1 MNIYQ
6 ADGTE
11 AGKIS
16 FYSWNDTKGKK
27 KTGVGQTCEQQ
38 LMLRDEVTASFPF
51 MTIRELA
58 AAASAAVNE

>member
-1 MNIYQ
+1 MEQKQEKSALIAEMTQ
-6 ADGTE
+6 RGR
-11 AGKIS
+11 
-16 FYSWNDTKGKK
+16 K
-27 KTGVGQTCEQQ
+27 KTRVGQTCEQQ